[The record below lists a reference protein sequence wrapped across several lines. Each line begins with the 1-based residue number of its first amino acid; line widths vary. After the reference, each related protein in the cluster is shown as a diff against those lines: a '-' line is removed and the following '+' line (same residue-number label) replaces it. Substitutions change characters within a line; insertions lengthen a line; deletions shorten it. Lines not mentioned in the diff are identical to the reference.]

1 MGCYHFHLNQL
12 SRGKGQSAIAS
23 AAYRAGAKLECTYY
37 GEVSDYTRKGG
48 VVLAEIH
55 LPKQAPER
63 FKDRET
69 LWNEVEWIEGNKK
82 AQLAHSFDIALM
94 NEFSME
100 ENIELTSLIGPS
112 KMGKT
117 ILCEKVIGFDNIVE
131 ISGADFNSNTDFWAI
146 VAAKVG
152 LPYKGE
158 LTTERE
164 VNEGNSKET
173 DSKSEKY
180 VLAKDTVIQYYKEHD
195 KVLVIDDFHY
205 ASKEM
210 QTKMAQQLKDAI
222 RRELKVVVVSLPHR
236 ADDAIRQNADLSG
249 RLSLIN
255 IEAWEKKDLKEIAL
269 KGFKQLDIKITDEV
283 AEQLAVECLTSPQL
297 MQYICLSICTL
308 LEDKNEH
315 IVNFDMLEMAYKF
328 TTVNF
333 NYYDV
338 VNVMSKGPN
347 PRGKKRN
354 LYKTLDGKEL
364 DLYGLIVESLAK
376 NPPIME
382 LDFDTVYDR
391 IINLI
396 PKTEGKPD
404 KNSVKSHLNNLQTIL
419 KEKEEIY
426 KAIEWKD
433 GKVYVLDPLF
443 LFYLRWGRMNG

>member
-1 MGCYHFHLNQL
+1 MRLKAENVFKPGAYPEYTYVSRNYENTGISYELRLNQAL
-12 SRGKGQSAIAS
+12 RT
-23 AAYRAGAKLECTYY
+23 AGC
-37 GEVSDYTRKGG
+37 
-48 VVLAEIH
+48 
-55 LPKQAPER
+55 
-63 FKDRET
+63 
-69 LWNEVEWIEGNKK
+69 
-82 AQLAHSFDIALM
+82 
-94 NEFSME
+94 
-100 ENIELTSLIGPS
+100 LTSLIGPS

-205 ASKEM
+205 ASREM

-338 VNVMSKGPN
+338 VYSGSVV
-347 PRGKKRN
+347 
-354 LYKTLDGKEL
+354 KTQ
-364 DLYGLIVESLAK
+364 I
-376 NPPIME
+376 
-382 LDFDTVYDR
+382 
-391 IINLI
+391 
-396 PKTEGKPD
+396 
-404 KNSVKSHLNNLQTIL
+404 
-419 KEKEEIY
+419 
-426 KAIEWKD
+426 
-433 GKVYVLDPLF
+433 
-443 LFYLRWGRMNG
+443 